1 MIYILIAII
10 IVLCLLLYNER
21 ILNIKISNKLK
32 EVLEEGSMERFKFEN
47 ASKDKKK
54 LLNNINNLMDKHQQ
68 IFMENK
74 KYIDQHRRMIS
85 NISHDIRT
93 PLTSLIG
100 YIELSK
106 SEDITPSK
114 RMDYLNIAY
123 SRGIVLKNMIEEFFH
138 ISKLEADDVEV
149 KMEKVNL
156 SEILRNN
163 IITFINEFE
172 KKDIQPEIRL
182 GDKEIYV
189 KGDVVCLNR
198 IITNLI
204 SNSIKYGY
212 EGKII
217 GVDLSI
223 DGKTVKLVIWDKGKG
238 IHEDELP
245 YIFER
250 LYTGEKSRNRNLQGS
265 GLGLAITKN
274 LVEKMDGSISV
285 ESKPFERTSF
295 KINFKQ

>member
-1 MIYILIAII
+1 MMYILLVII
-10 IVLCLLLYNER
+10 LILCVLLYNER
-21 ILNIKISNKLK
+21 IYNVKISNKLK
-32 EVLEEGSMERFKFEN
+32 EILEEESMQRLKFEN

-54 LLNNINNLMDKHQQ
+54 LLNNINNLMDKHQH

-74 KYIDQHRRMIS
+74 KYIEQHRRMIS

-100 YIELSK
+100 YIELSQ
-106 SEDITPSK
+106 SEDIPLSK

-138 ISKLEADDVEV
+138 MSKLESDDVEV
-149 KMEKVNL
+149 KIETVNL

-163 IITFINEFE
+163 IISFISEFE
-172 KKDIQPEIRL
+172 KKDIQLNINI
-182 GDKEIYV
+182 GDQEVFIM
-189 KGDVVCLNR
+189 GDVVCLNR
-198 IITNLI
+198 IISNII

-217 GVDLSI
+217 GIDLSVEV
-223 DGKTVKLVIWDKGKG
+223 KTVNLVIWDKGKG
-238 IHEDELP
+238 IHQDELP

-250 LYTGEKSRNRNLQGS
+250 LYTGEKSRNRDFQGS
-265 GLGLAITKN
+265 GLGLAITKS
-274 LVEKMDGSISV
+274 LVEKMNGSISV
-285 ESKPFERTSF
+285 ESKPFMRTSF
-295 KINFKQ
+295 KVTFNK